1 MVFFGFAVLCSLS
14 ALSSCVFSL
23 LFLCP
28 LSSLKEKSHFT
39 LCSLMAIFF
48 YKTAPF
54 AVVKFWIANWSII
67 PCESSSSVSPV
78 SSTSTHPPKLEL
90 QIICKHEKKLL
101 ETILATQRTDRDK
114 ISPPRHDSWGPRIN
128 IFDMWVMVWLYIIVP
143 TNQKYIKYQ
152 QIKSIL

>member
-1 MVFFGFAVLCSLS
+1 MAKMVCGRFCSS
-14 ALSSCVFSL
+14 AFSL
-23 LFLCP
+23 RTQLLCVQSPFP
-28 LSSLKEKSHFT
+28 LSSLFT
-39 LCSLMAIFF
+39 KRKVSFYSVFTNGNFF
-48 YKTAPF
+48 LYKTAPF

-114 ISPPRHDSWGPRIN
+114 ISPPRHDSWGPRIKHFWHVSDGVTIYYSAN
-128 IFDMWVMVWLYIIVP
+128 
-143 TNQKYIKYQ
+143 
-152 QIKSIL
+152 KSKVY